1 MSAEKDRSR
10 PGEKAAW
17 NVTDGDKSSVPSQV
31 ADSVGTRELTDF
43 RDLSGGKGL
52 PPVVGSASG
61 VNLVNTLSAVPGGS
75 APHGAGVTG
84 VTAGQLLPEV
94 TVEPP
99 AVTPVTHSCLAD
111 IDAQAE
117 LLRGVFVLRVQ
128 VNDEGDR
135 RTYFYKSAG
144 AAERAVKRA
153 RERGRTAHV
162 ALCQLVPVGVVWGP
176 GGLR

>member
-17 NVTDGDKSSVPSQV
+17 NVTDGDKSSVPS
-31 ADSVGTRELTDF
+31 
-43 RDLSGGKGL
+43 
-52 PPVVGSASG
+52 
-61 VNLVNTLSAVPGGS
+61 
-75 APHGAGVTG
+75 
-84 VTAGQLLPEV
+84 
-94 TVEPP
+94 
-99 AVTPVTHSCLAD
+99 HSCLAD

-128 VNDEGDR
+128 VNDDGDR

>member
-1 MSAEKDRSR
+1 MTAEKDRSR

-17 NVTDGDKSSVPSQV
+17 NVTGGDKSSVPSQV
-31 ADSVGTRELTDF
+31 ADCADTRELTDF
-43 RDLSGGKGL
+43 RELSTVPPGTVAPGVGAASGGNR
-52 PPVVGSASG
+52 VA
-61 VNLVNTLSAVPGGS
+61 TLSTVS
-75 APHGAGVTG
+75 
-84 VTAGQLLPEV
+84 PE
-94 TVEPP
+94 TVATDPR
-99 AVTPVTHSCLAD
+99 HSCLAD

-128 VNDEGDR
+128 VNDDGDR